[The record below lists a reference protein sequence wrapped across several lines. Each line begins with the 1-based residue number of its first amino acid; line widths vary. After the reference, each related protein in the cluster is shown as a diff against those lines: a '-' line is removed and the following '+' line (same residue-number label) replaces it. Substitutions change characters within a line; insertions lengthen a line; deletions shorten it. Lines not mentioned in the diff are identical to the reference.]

1 MTETTS
7 SLAPDIDDPVIPR
20 VADAVALV
28 FAVDKPKKTP
38 RAKASAGKTQTQA
51 KIDKHLARLQAR
63 SSQLIATVPSNKAD
77 DLILQ
82 QVLPFFDDENRGVP
96 NPFIRSGLFRV
107 GQEKARVYNP
117 DRMIA
122 SQSNY
127 KITATGEELYQDDLT
142 VWMSLLCMVKDKP
155 LAEVVGFSGY
165 QILSDIGWSKNVD
178 GYTRVRESIKRL
190 KATVI
195 EVATADGSRA
205 YAGSLLR
212 DYGFVQEDG
221 DTGWWVRFEPQMA
234 KLLMSDT
241 TTLLEWEVRKK
252 IGSRGS
258 LCQWLHAYYS
268 SHKIPHPLKI
278 QTIWEWCGSTTKHM
292 PSFRRNVG
300 AALAKLVTLEFL
312 SSYRIDENDIV
323 YVQKHKRFMGDRA
336 LILEAKKQ

>member
-1 MTETTS
+1 MTENPS
-7 SLAPDIDDPVIPR
+7 SPEITDEDPIIPTVGDALAM
-20 VADAVALV
+20 V
-28 FAVDKPKKTP
+28 FAVERPKKAAKP
-38 RAKASAGKTQTQA
+38 RSTSGKTSTQA
-51 KIDKHLARLQAR
+51 KIDRHLARLQER
-63 SSQLIATVPSNKAD
+63 SAQLVASGPSMKAD
-77 DLILQ
+77 ELILQ
-82 QVLPFFDDENRGVP
+82 QVLPFFDDDNRGVP

-107 GQEKARVYNP
+107 GQEKARIYNP

-268 SHKIPHPLKI
+268 SHKTPHPLKI

-323 YVQKHKRFMGDRA
+323 YVQKHKRFMGDRT
-336 LILEAKKQ
+336 LVLESKKV